1 MAKFEIVLFED
12 SSGRVPFLS
21 WSDRKLNDSQFA
33 SLDAAI
39 SHVLAEQ
46 GAVLLGTNW
55 LKSLGGGL
63 HEFRIRHTASQIVR
77 NTSSSVTTNSNRD
90 KILLRVFVTFPD
102 ASQIL
107 ILHGYDKGADD
118 SRTKQQKEISIA
130 RARLKQWQI
139 TLGKHA

>member
-21 WSDRKLNDSQFA
+21 WSDRKLNDYQFA

>member
-77 NTSSSVTTNSNRD
+77 NTSLSVTTNSNRD

-139 TLGKHA
+139 TLGKHT

>member
-1 MAKFEIVLFED
+1 MAKFGIAIFED
-12 SSGRVPFLS
+12 SSGRPPFLT
-21 WSDRKLNDSQFA
+21 WADRKLNDSQFA

-46 GAVLLGTNW
+46 GAILLGTNW

-63 HEFRIRHTASQIVR
+63 YEFRIRHTASQIVR
-77 NTSSSVTTNSNRD
+77 NTSLSVTTSSNRD
-90 KILLRVFVTFPD
+90 KILLRVFVTFPE

-118 SRTKQQKEISIA
+118 SRTRQQKEISIA

-139 TLGKHA
+139 TFGKRT